1 MLGLAALTLTVPAT
15 AQRQQPTPEQRI
27 DRLERQTRQ
36 IQRQVFPKGQPA
48 DTAGVDDSPAAS
60 QVVVVALSNRIDAL
74 ERQLAEMTRLAEE
87 NGNRAATLE
96 TELARMRTEVDARLR
111 RLEADASAQ
120 APAAEPAV
128 ADTESSPIVTPPPRP
143 SAQQPRPS
151 TQPVRPSTQPA
162 LPSAQPPRPAST
174 GDLTADGEAAY
185 DTGYQ
190 LWLQKRYP
198 QAIAALRAMASS
210 FPGHRRVSW
219 ANNLVGRAL
228 LDSGQPRAAAE
239 ALLANYRGD
248 PKGERA
254 GDSLFYLGQALVA
267 LRQPAQACKA
277 YAELEEVYGRS
288 IRAELQRLLPPAKA
302 RAGC

>member
-1 MLGLAALTLTVPAT
+1 MKRTLMLGPMALAALSLSTPAA
-15 AQRQQPTPEQRI
+15 AQRQPTPEQRI
-27 DRLERQTRQ
+27 ERLERQARQ
-36 IQRQVFPKGQPA
+36 LQRQVFPKGQPA

-74 ERQLAEMTRLAEE
+74 ERQLAEATRLAEE
-87 NGNRAATLE
+87 NGNRVATLE
-96 TELARMRTEVDARLR
+96 TELARMRTDVDARLR
-111 RLEADASAQ
+111 KLESDAPAQ
-120 APAAEPAV
+120 AVPAAEPAV
-128 ADTESSPIVTPPPRP
+128 TEREPASAVTPPARP
-143 SAQQPRPS
+143 A
-151 TQPVRPSTQPA
+151 V
-162 LPSAQPPRPAST
+162 QPPRPAST
-174 GDLTADGEAAY
+174 GDVTADGEAAY

-219 ANNLVGRAL
+219 ANNLAGRAL

-239 ALLANYRGD
+239 ALLANYRGN

-254 GDSLFYLGQALVA
+254 ADSLFYLGEALVS
-267 LRQPAQACKA
+267 LKQPAQACKA
-277 YAELEEVYGRS
+277 YAELEEVYGSS

-302 RAGC
+302 RARC